1 MRGEIV
7 SLPYLGIYYR
17 QEEGKDAICMA
28 IVWASLRIH
37 GVKRTRLLSLLFVLT
52 TAIDPT
58 THREDEKAKPQR

>member
-1 MRGEIV
+1 
-7 SLPYLGIYYR
+7 
-17 QEEGKDAICMA
+17 MA